1 MNEQKHTQ
9 YLNILFCQIEKKFYS
24 RRARNELALVQDLRN
39 ISQIST
45 LVSAK
50 WRKQVRSVDEPTF
63 S

>member
-1 MNEQKHTQ
+1 MNKSTH
-9 YLNILFCQIEKKFYS
+9 NISTYYSARLKKKFYS

-50 WRKQVRSVDEPTF
+50 WSKQVRSVDEPTF